1 MDAIRQFIDVK
12 DNTFQVSL
20 PKGFTA
26 RRVEVIILP
35 SDVNSSDELPQWQKE
50 ILDTRLNDYYKN
62 PTDVMDFDKM
72 IDDIENR
79 LL

>member
-1 MDAIRQFIDVK
+1 MDAIRQFIEVK
-12 DNTFQVSL
+12 DHSFQVSL
-20 PKGFTA
+20 PEGFNA

-35 SDVNSSDELPQWQKE
+35 SELDSEDELPQWQKE
-50 ILDTRLNDYYKN
+50 VIDTRLDDYYKN

-72 IDDIENR
+72 IDDIEKR

>member
-12 DNTFQVSL
+12 DHSFQVSL
-20 PKGFTA
+20 PEGFNA

-35 SDVNSSDELPQWQKE
+35 SDVDLDEELPQWQKD
-50 ILDTRLNDYYKN
+50 IIDNRLDGYYKN

-72 IDDIENR
+72 IDDIEKR
-79 LL
+79 FL

>member
-12 DNTFQVSL
+12 DRSFQVSL
-20 PKGFTA
+20 PEGFTA

-35 SDVNSSDELPQWQKE
+35 SELDLDDELPQWQKD
-50 ILDTRLNDYYKN
+50 ILDTRLDDYYKN
-62 PTDVMDFDKM
+62 PTEVMDFDKM
-72 IDDIENR
+72 IEDIEKR

>member
-1 MDAIRQFIDVK
+1 MDAIRQFIEVK
-12 DNTFQVSL
+12 DHSFQVYL
-20 PKGFTA
+20 PEGFTA

-35 SDVNSSDELPQWQKE
+35 SDVDLDDELPQWQKD
-50 ILDTRLNDYYKN
+50 ILDTRLNDYYKK

-72 IDDIENR
+72 IDDIEKR

>member
-12 DNTFQVSL
+12 DHCFQVTL
-20 PKGFTA
+20 PEGFNA

-35 SDVNSSDELPQWQKE
+35 SEVDLDDELPQFQKD
-50 ILDTRLNDYYKN
+50 ILDTRLDDYYKN

-72 IDDIENR
+72 IDAVEKR